1 MIVFNLPAEAVERLA
16 FAYSPL
22 LEAVLSLH
30 VLVEPKHHPVQHA
43 WVRQMQQLSPGLKKK
58 ISAFSFAYRSYFPAF
73 LFPATTGS
81 MPTFESELKRL
92 ETLSP
97 PVVSFEFTE
106 AACPGYTRYD
116 PGRLEDSTRMQAI
129 LDHFAELEPDPQSQ
143 KLLKLAVDEPA
154 RLLQEFLELLAGYW
168 DASFCQEWQRLEETL
183 ARNVTAAGNKIVS
196 QGLYGFLDSLWPEV
210 RTDKTGEKFWIDR
223 PHDHTVTLEAADQ
236 LLLVPSIYVW
246 PHLRVNCDP
255 PWPLCLVFP
264 VEDIQKA
271 TNPPLPDRDMLRV
284 LKALADDVRLQALRL
299 IVEKPRSTQELAPLL
314 GLSETALSKH
324 LRLLAEAG
332 LLRAQRSGYYVLYY
346 PVPEQLNSLVKGL
359 NLYLEK

>member
-1 MIVFNLPAEAVERLA
+1 LIVFNLPADAVERLA

-43 WVRQMQQLSPGLKKK
+43 WVRQMQRLSPALKKK
-58 ISAFSFAYRSYFPAF
+58 IATFGFAYRSYFPAF
-73 LFPATTGS
+73 LFPPTTGF

-92 ETLSP
+92 ETLTP
-97 PVVSFEFTE
+97 KVITFEFTE
-106 AACPGYTRYD
+106 AACPGFFSYNL
-116 PGRLEDSTRMQAI
+116 GRVDDAQAMEAI
-129 LDHFAELEPDPQSQ
+129 LSRFAEQEPDQQSQ
-143 KLLKLAVDEPA
+143 ELLKLAVSDPE
-154 RLLQEFLELLAGYW
+154 RLLSQFVQLLGEYW
-168 DASFCQEWQRLEETL
+168 EAAFRQEWERIEETL
-183 ARNVTAAGNKIVS
+183 ARNVTAAGNKIAFH
-196 QGLYGFLDSLWPEV
+196 GLYDFLQSLWPEV
-210 RTDKTGEKFWIDR
+210 RTDKEGEKFWIER
-223 PHDHTVTLEAADQ
+223 VHDHQVQLGITAQ

-264 VEDIQKA
+264 VEDIKRD
-271 TNPPLPDRDMLRV
+271 TNPILPDRDMLRV
-284 LKALADDVRLQALRL
+284 LKALSDDVRLQALRL

-332 LLRAQRSGYYVLYY
+332 ILQPQRSGYYVLYHL
-346 PVPEQLNSLVKGL
+346 VPEQINALIKGI